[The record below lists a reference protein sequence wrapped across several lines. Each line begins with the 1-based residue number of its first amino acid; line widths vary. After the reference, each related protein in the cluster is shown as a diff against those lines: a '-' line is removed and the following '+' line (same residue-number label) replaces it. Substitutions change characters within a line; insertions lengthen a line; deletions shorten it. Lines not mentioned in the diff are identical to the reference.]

1 MKREIQKYIYELR
14 DEIHQHNFLYYTMD
28 KPEISDYEF
37 DQKLKKLISLEESHP
52 EFADINSP
60 TKRIGG
66 GLLNNF
72 DTKKHNYPMY
82 SLDNTYTKNE
92 VNDWVKK
99 IKRLIGDKEKI
110 SFTCE
115 LKYDGVSISLL
126 YEQGLLVQALTR
138 GDGTNGDDITEN
150 IRTIPTVPLVLNK
163 LSTKKIEARGE
174 ILMPN
179 KSFEKLNLKREK
191 DGLPKYMN
199 PRNTAS
205 GTLKLK
211 DSRIVARRELVCYL
225 FSVINQ
231 NENILTQYDSLSYA
245 RSLGFKVPDEFIL
258 AKNIN
263 SVFNFIDKWDKERRN
278 LNYEIDGIVI
288 KVNELQLQKKLGYT
302 SKYPRWAIAYKFK
315 PENIYT
321 RLNSITYQ
329 VGRTGTITPVA
340 ELSPV
345 LISGTT
351 VKRASLHNSD
361 QIDKLQ
367 LRIGDYVKVEKG
379 GEIIPKI
386 IGVDSTRRGDEDSKI
401 YFIKNCPDCNS
412 ELIRDEN
419 GANHYCLNS
428 ILCKK
433 QIIGSIQHFISRNA
447 MNIEG
452 LGEETILSMFEA
464 GLIKNIAD
472 LYELK
477 KDDLMKLDRM
487 ASKSVSNILESIS
500 KSKNKSFHKVLFA
513 LGIRH
518 VGTTVAKNLSSSFED
533 IDAISNSSFEEL
545 ISIDEIGEKIAES
558 LINYFQEENNLN
570 QLQKLKLAG
579 LNFNSYSEKD
589 VAYSD
594 KFSGLKFVISGVF
607 DSFSRDELKN
617 IITQNGGKFNSS
629 ISSNTNYLIAGK
641 NIGPSKHKKVL
652 EYKVP
657 ILSEADLIKMLKQ

>member
-1 MKREIQKYIYELR
+1 MKIEIKKYIHKLR
-14 DEIHQHNFLYYTMD
+14 DEIHRHNFLYYTED
-28 KPEISDYEF
+28 KPVISDYEF
-37 DQKLKKLISLEESHP
+37 DQKLKKLISLEESYP
-52 EFADINSP
+52 EFTDINSP

-72 DTKKHNYPMY
+72 ETKKHNYQMY
-82 SLDNTYTKNE
+82 SLDNTYTRDE

-99 IKRLIGDKEKI
+99 IKRIIGDKEKI

-138 GDGTNGDDITEN
+138 GDGINGDDITEN
-150 IRTIPTVPLVLNK
+150 IRTIPTIPLVLNK
-163 LSTKKIEARGE
+163 LSSRKIEARGE

-179 KSFEKLNLKREK
+179 RSFEKLNLERQR

-211 DSRIVARRELVCYL
+211 DSRLVAKRELVCYL
-225 FSVINQ
+225 FSIIDQ
-231 NENILTQYDSLSYA
+231 NENILTQFDSLSNA
-245 RSLGFKVPDEFIL
+245 RLLGFKVSDEFIL
-258 AKNIN
+258 AENTN
-263 SVFNFIDKWDKERRN
+263 SVFNFIDKWNYERRN

-315 PENIYT
+315 PENIFT

-329 VGRTGTITPVA
+329 VGRTGTVTPVA

-351 VKRASLHNSD
+351 IKRASLHNSD
-361 QIDKLQ
+361 QIEKLE

-386 IGVDSTRRGDEDSKI
+386 IGVDSSRRGDEDSKI
-401 YFIKNCPDCNS
+401 HFIKNCPDCNS
-412 ELIRDEN
+412 KLIRDEN

-428 ILCKK
+428 TLCKK

-452 LGEETILSMFEA
+452 LGEE
-464 GLIKNIAD
+464 
-472 LYELK
+472 
-477 KDDLMKLDRM
+477 
-487 ASKSVSNILESIS
+487 SN
-500 KSKNKSFHKVLFA
+500 
-513 LGIRH
+513 
-518 VGTTVAKNLSSSFED
+518 
-533 IDAISNSSFEEL
+533 
-545 ISIDEIGEKIAES
+545 
-558 LINYFQEENNLN
+558 
-570 QLQKLKLAG
+570 
-579 LNFNSYSEKD
+579 
-589 VAYSD
+589 
-594 KFSGLKFVISGVF
+594 
-607 DSFSRDELKN
+607 
-617 IITQNGGKFNSS
+617 
-629 ISSNTNYLIAGK
+629 
-641 NIGPSKHKKVL
+641 
-652 EYKVP
+652 
-657 ILSEADLIKMLKQ
+657 

>member
-1 MKREIQKYIYELR
+1 MKREIKKYIHELR
-14 DEIHQHNFLYYTMD
+14 DEIHRHNFLYYTED
-28 KPEISDYEF
+28 KPVISDYEF
-37 DQKLKKLISLEESHP
+37 DQKLKKLISLEESYP
-52 EFADINSP
+52 EFTDINSP

-72 DTKKHNYPMY
+72 ETKKHNYPMY
-82 SLDNTYTKNE
+82 SLDNTYTRDE

-99 IKRLIGDKEKI
+99 IKRIIGDKEKI

-138 GDGTNGDDITEN
+138 GDGINGDDITEN
-150 IRTIPTVPLVLNK
+150 IRTIPTIPLVLNK
-163 LSTKKIEARGE
+163 LSSRKIEARGE

-179 KSFEKLNLKREK
+179 RSFEKLNLERQR

-211 DSRIVARRELVCYL
+211 DSRLVAKRELVCYL
-225 FSVINQ
+225 FSIIDQ
-231 NENILTQYDSLSYA
+231 NENILTQFDSLSNA
-245 RSLGFKVPDEFIL
+245 RLLGFKVSDEFIL
-258 AKNIN
+258 AENTN
-263 SVFNFIDKWDKERRN
+263 SVFNFIDKWNYERRN

-315 PENIYT
+315 PENIFT

-329 VGRTGTITPVA
+329 VGRTGTVTPVA

-351 VKRASLHNSD
+351 IKRASLHNSD
-361 QIDKLQ
+361 QIEKLG

-386 IGVDSTRRGDEDSKI
+386 IGVDSSRRGDEDSKI
-401 YFIKNCPDCNS
+401 HFIKNCPDCNS
-412 ELIRDEN
+412 KLIRDEN

-428 ILCKK
+428 TLCKK

-452 LGEETILSMFEA
+452 LGEESILNMFEA

-487 ASKSVSNILESIS
+487 ASKSVSNILEGIL

-518 VGTTVAKNLSSSFED
+518 VGTTVAKNLTSSFKD

-545 ISIDEIGEKIAES
+545 ISIDEIGEKIAQS
-558 LINYFQEENNLN
+558 LINYFQEENNLD
-570 QLQKLKLAG
+570 QLQRLKQAG
-579 LNFNSYSEKD
+579 LNFNSYSETGD
-589 VAYSD
+589 IYSN

-617 IITQNGGKFNSS
+617 VISQNGGKLISN
-629 ISSNTNYLIAGK
+629 ISSKTNYFIAGK
-641 NIGPSKHKKVL
+641 NIGPSKYKKVL
-652 EYKVP
+652 DFKIP

>member
-1 MKREIQKYIYELR
+1 
-14 DEIHQHNFLYYTMD
+14 
-28 KPEISDYEF
+28 
-37 DQKLKKLISLEESHP
+37 
-52 EFADINSP
+52 
-60 TKRIGG
+60 
-66 GLLNNF
+66 
-72 DTKKHNYPMY
+72 
-82 SLDNTYTKNE
+82 
-92 VNDWVKK
+92 NDWVKK
-99 IKRLIGDKEKI
+99 IKRIIGDKEKI

-138 GDGTNGDDITEN
+138 GDGINGDDITEN
-150 IRTIPTVPLVLNK
+150 IRTIPTIPLVLNK
-163 LSTKKIEARGE
+163 LSSKKIEARGE

-179 KSFEKLNLKREK
+179 RSFEKLNLERQR

-211 DSRIVARRELVCYL
+211 DSRLVAKRELVCYL
-225 FSVINQ
+225 FSIIDQ
-231 NENILTQYDSLSYA
+231 NENILTQFDSLSNA
-245 RSLGFKVPDEFIL
+245 RLLGFKVSDEFIL
-258 AKNIN
+258 AENTN
-263 SVFNFIDKWDKERRN
+263 SVFNFIDKWNYERRN

-315 PENIYT
+315 PENIFT

-329 VGRTGTITPVA
+329 VGRTGTVTPVA

-351 VKRASLHNSD
+351 IKRASLHNSD
-361 QIDKLQ
+361 QIEKLE

-386 IGVDSTRRGDEDSKI
+386 IGVDSSRRGDEDSKI
-401 YFIKNCPDCNS
+401 HFIKNCPDCNS
-412 ELIRDEN
+412 KLIRDEN

-428 ILCKK
+428 TLCKK

-452 LGEETILSMFEA
+452 LGEESILNMFEA

-487 ASKSVSNILESIS
+487 ASKSVSNILEGIL

-518 VGTTVAKNLSSSFED
+518 VGTTVAKNLTSSFKD

-545 ISIDEIGEKIAES
+545 ISIDEIGEKIAQS
-558 LINYFQEENNLN
+558 LINYFQEENNLH
-570 QLQKLKLAG
+570 QLQRLKLAG
-579 LNFNSYSEKD
+579 LNFNSYSEKVD
-589 VAYSD
+589 AYSN

-617 IITQNGGKFNSS
+617 VISQNGGKLISN
-629 ISSNTNYLIAGK
+629 ISSKTNYFIAGK
-641 NIGPSKHKKVL
+641 NIGPSKYKKVL
-652 EYKVP
+652 DFKIP

>member
-1 MKREIQKYIYELR
+1 MKREIKKYIYELR
-14 DEIHQHNFLYYTMD
+14 DEIHRHNFLYYTED
-28 KPEISDYEF
+28 KPVISDYEF
-37 DQKLKKLISLEESHP
+37 DQKLKKLISLEESYP
-52 EFADINSP
+52 EFTDINSP

-72 DTKKHNYPMY
+72 ETKKHNYPMY
-82 SLDNTYTKNE
+82 SLDNTYTRDE

-99 IKRLIGDKEKI
+99 IKRIIGDKEKI

-138 GDGTNGDDITEN
+138 GDGINGDDITEN
-150 IRTIPTVPLVLNK
+150 IRTIPTIPLVLNK
-163 LSTKKIEARGE
+163 LSFKKIEARGE

-179 KSFEKLNLKREK
+179 RSFEKLNLERQR

-211 DSRIVARRELVCYL
+211 DSRLVAKRELVCYL
-225 FSVINQ
+225 FSIIDQ
-231 NENILTQYDSLSYA
+231 NENILTQFDSLSNA
-245 RSLGFKVPDEFIL
+245 RLLGFKVSDEFIL
-258 AKNIN
+258 AENTN
-263 SVFNFIDKWDKERRN
+263 SVFNFIDKWNYERRN

-315 PENIYT
+315 PENIFT

-329 VGRTGTITPVA
+329 VGRTGTVTPVA

-351 VKRASLHNSD
+351 IKRASLHNSD
-361 QIDKLQ
+361 QIEKLG

-386 IGVDSTRRGDEDSKI
+386 IGVDSSRRGDEDSKI
-401 YFIKNCPDCNS
+401 HFIKNCPDCNS
-412 ELIRDEN
+412 KLIRDEN

-428 ILCKK
+428 TLCKK

-452 LGEETILSMFEA
+452 LGEESILNMFEA

-487 ASKSVSNILESIS
+487 ASKSVSNILEGIL

-518 VGTTVAKNLSSSFED
+518 VGTTVAKNLTSSFKD

-545 ISIDEIGEKIAES
+545 ISIDEIGEKIAQS
-558 LINYFQEENNLN
+558 LINYFQEENNLD
-570 QLQKLKLAG
+570 QLQRLKLAG
-579 LNFNSYSEKD
+579 LNFNSYSEKVD
-589 VAYSD
+589 AYSN

-617 IITQNGGKFNSS
+617 VISQNGGKLISN
-629 ISSNTNYLIAGK
+629 ISSKTNYFIAGK
-641 NIGPSKHKKVL
+641 NIGPSKYKKVL
-652 EYKVP
+652 DFKIP

>member
-1 MKREIQKYIYELR
+1 MKREIKKYIHELR
-14 DEIHQHNFLYYTMD
+14 DEIHRHNFLYYTED
-28 KPEISDYEF
+28 KPVISDYEF

-52 EFADINSP
+52 EFTDINSP

-72 DTKKHNYPMY
+72 ETKKHNYPMY
-82 SLDNTYTKNE
+82 SLDNTYTRDE

-99 IKRLIGDKEKI
+99 IKRIIGDKEKI

-138 GDGTNGDDITEN
+138 GDGINGDDITEN
-150 IRTIPTVPLVLNK
+150 IRTIPTIPLVLNK
-163 LSTKKIEARGE
+163 LSSKKIEARGE

-179 KSFEKLNLKREK
+179 RSFEKLNLERQR

-211 DSRIVARRELVCYL
+211 DSRLVAKRELVCYL
-225 FSVINQ
+225 FSIINQ
-231 NENILTQYDSLSYA
+231 NENILTQFDSLSNA
-245 RSLGFKVPDEFIL
+245 RLLGFKVSDEFIL
-258 AKNIN
+258 AENTN
-263 SVFNFIDKWDKERRN
+263 SVFNFIDKWNYERRN

-315 PENIYT
+315 PENIFT

-329 VGRTGTITPVA
+329 VGRTGTVTPVA

-351 VKRASLHNSD
+351 IKRASLHNSD
-361 QIDKLQ
+361 QIEKLG

-386 IGVDSTRRGDEDSKI
+386 IGVDSSRRGDEDSKI

-412 ELIRDEN
+412 KLIRDEN

-428 ILCKK
+428 MLCKK

-452 LGEETILSMFEA
+452 LGEESILNMFES

-487 ASKSVSNILESIS
+487 ASKSVSNILEGIL

-518 VGTTVAKNLSSSFED
+518 VGTTVAKNLTSTFKD

-545 ISIDEIGEKIAES
+545 ISIDEIGEKIAQS
-558 LINYFQEENNLN
+558 LINYFQEENNLD
-570 QLQKLKLAG
+570 QLQRLKLAG
-579 LNFNSYSEKD
+579 LNFNSYSETGD
-589 VAYSD
+589 AYSN

-617 IITQNGGKFNSS
+617 VISQNGGKLISN
-629 ISSNTNYLIAGK
+629 ISSKTNYFIAGK
-641 NIGPSKHKKVL
+641 NIGPSKYKKVL
-652 EYKVP
+652 DYKIP
-657 ILSEADLIKMLKQ
+657 ILSESDLIKMLKQ

>member
-1 MKREIQKYIYELR
+1 MKIEIKKYIYELR
-14 DEIHQHNFLYYTMD
+14 DEIHRHNFLYYTED
-28 KPEISDYEF
+28 KPVISDYEF
-37 DQKLKKLISLEESHP
+37 DQKLKKLISLEESYP
-52 EFADINSP
+52 EFTDINSP

-72 DTKKHNYPMY
+72 ETKKHNYQMY
-82 SLDNTYTKNE
+82 SLDNTYTRDE

-99 IKRLIGDKEKI
+99 IKRIIGDKEKI

-138 GDGTNGDDITEN
+138 GDGINGDDITEN
-150 IRTIPTVPLVLNK
+150 IRTIPTIPLVLNK
-163 LSTKKIEARGE
+163 LSSRKIEARGE

-179 KSFEKLNLKREK
+179 RSFEKLNLERQR

-211 DSRIVARRELVCYL
+211 DSRLVAKRELVCYL
-225 FSVINQ
+225 FSIIDQ
-231 NENILTQYDSLSYA
+231 NENILTQFDSLSNA
-245 RSLGFKVPDEFIL
+245 RLLGFKVSDEFIL
-258 AKNIN
+258 AENTN
-263 SVFNFIDKWDKERRN
+263 SVFNFIDKWNYERRN

-315 PENIYT
+315 PENIFT

-329 VGRTGTITPVA
+329 VGRTGTVTPVA

-351 VKRASLHNSD
+351 IKRASLHNSD
-361 QIDKLQ
+361 QIEKLG

-386 IGVDSTRRGDEDSKI
+386 IGVDSSRRGDEDSKI
-401 YFIKNCPDCNS
+401 HFIKNCPDCNS
-412 ELIRDEN
+412 KLIRDEN

-428 ILCKK
+428 TLCKK

-452 LGEETILSMFEA
+452 LGEESILNMFEA

-487 ASKSVSNILESIS
+487 ASKSVSNILEGIL

-518 VGTTVAKNLSSSFED
+518 VGTTVAKNLTSSFKD

-545 ISIDEIGEKIAES
+545 ISIDEIGEKIAQS
-558 LINYFQEENNLN
+558 LINYFQEENNLD
-570 QLQKLKLAG
+570 QLQRLKQAG
-579 LNFNSYSEKD
+579 LNFNSYSETGD
-589 VAYSD
+589 AYTN

-617 IITQNGGKFNSS
+617 VISQNGGKLISN
-629 ISSNTNYLIAGK
+629 ISSKTNYFIAGK
-641 NIGPSKHKKVL
+641 NIGPSKYKKVL
-652 EYKVP
+652 DFKIP